1 MNKLKKVYR
10 DISSPIIIIGALF
23 FVFGFITWLN
33 AVLVPYL
40 KIACELNNFQ
50 SYLVA
55 FSFYIAYFFMS
66 IPSGWFLEYTGYKKG
81 MTAGLIIMA
90 IGSIIFIP
98 AAITRTYGLFLTG
111 LFIQG
116 AGMALLQTAS
126 NPYVTIIGPIESA
139 AKRIS
144 IMGICNGVAGVL
156 APAILGFITLKG
168 ADEIVQ
174 KLTTMTIDQ
183 KNLEL
188 NALASRVII
197 PYVLIMISLLLLA
210 IFLYFSNLPDI
221 NAEEENAMVEEGAT
235 NKTNIFQF
243 PHLLLGVFT
252 IFLYTGVEVIAGNT
266 IISYG
271 VFLDIPIATAK
282 FFSSFTIF
290 AMLIG
295 YVVGI
300 IAIPKYLEQKNA
312 LIISAILGLFFIVL
326 ALLTHGFTSVMF
338 IALLGLANSLMWPSI
353 WPLAI
358 TELGRFTKTGSSMMV
373 MAISGAAV
381 IPLLYGRIADV
392 STPKVAYFIVIPIYL
407 WVLFYASYGHKI
419 RIKS

>member
-1 MNKLKKVYR
+1 MINKPT
-10 DISSPIIIIGALF
+10 ISRTISNPIVLIGALF
-23 FVFGFITWLN
+23 FVFGFVTWLS

-66 IPSGWFLEYTGYKKG
+66 VPSGWLLEYTGYKKG
-81 MTAGLIIMA
+81 MTLGLVIMA
-90 IGSIIFIP
+90 AGSLVFVP
-98 AAITRTYGLFLTG
+98 AALTRTYGLFLTG

-139 AKRIS
+139 ARRIS
-144 IMGICNGVAGVL
+144 IMGICNGIAGVL

-168 ADEIVQ
+168 ADELVQ
-174 KLTTMTIDQ
+174 RLADMTAAEKAI
-183 KNLEL
+183 EL
-188 NALASRVII
+188 DALATRVIP
-197 PYVLIMISLLLLA
+197 PYLLIMVSLLLLA
-210 IFLYFSNLPDI
+210 VSLYYSGLPDI
-221 NAEEENAMVEEGAT
+221 NAEEGNALTGEG
-235 NKTNIFQF
+235 KEKNIFQF
-243 PHLLLGVFT
+243 PHLLLGVIA

-271 VFLDIPIATAK
+271 VSISIPIATAK

-290 AMLIG
+290 AMLAG
-295 YVVGI
+295 YVIGI
-300 IAIPKYLEQKNA
+300 ILIPKYLRQNNA
-312 LIISAILGLFFIVL
+312 LIISAVLGLIFAFFALISRGFASVL
-326 ALLTHGFTSVMF
+326 F

-358 TELGRFTKTGSSMMV
+358 TELGRFTRIGSSLMV

-381 IPLLYGRIADV
+381 IPLVYGRIADIL
-392 STPKVAYFIVIPIYL
+392 SPKTGYWLVFPVYL
-407 WVLFYASYGHKI
+407 YILYYATHGHKL
-419 RIKS
+419 RAKIKN